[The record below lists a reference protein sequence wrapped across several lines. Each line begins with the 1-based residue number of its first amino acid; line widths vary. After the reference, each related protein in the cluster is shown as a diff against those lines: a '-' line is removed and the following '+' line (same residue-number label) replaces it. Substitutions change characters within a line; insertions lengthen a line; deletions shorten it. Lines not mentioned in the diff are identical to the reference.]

1 MGKWIWMHEKEGEF
15 RENTRAC
22 FADSF
27 VVENVE
33 EEITLEICAVTKYM
47 VYINGSYVGR
57 GPIRGEKG
65 SFTYDSY
72 SILPL
77 CRMGENTIAVRV
89 WNYGWSTYQSI
100 SDTPGVDFTAAQ
112 GGHILAESGETTRCR
127 EDLGHMRY
135 APKRNVN
142 LGFSDYYD
150 GRKGNLKWIADSRE
164 AGDWGYGKVLPR
176 KGEQTEKKSRPIRM
190 LHSTEVYPKK
200 VECIQ
205 DVKRGCQQLTLNT
218 RRAFFGDRRD
228 ANETI
233 FSGFLGGC
241 FTAEKDME
249 GMISFPNRTWNGII
263 GTFRLGGK
271 VYPVDNAHRD
281 IPVQIPAGQQFFL
294 MQISGKFDDLY
305 CHIELRFPEKLKT
318 GGFFTVGPTQRICQK
333 LDGVSRIYGGLDEF
347 NEMES
352 YTKKHRRIFEAQS
365 LEELQKLTDE
375 IVFLDEKDIFE
386 DMYLLSLAR
395 TEEVVQEYAVT
406 TEDCGI
412 LWKNQSCT
420 CLLYTSPS
428 PRD

>member
-1 MGKWIWMHEKEGEF
+1 MGKWIWMHEKEGDF

-100 SDTPGVDFTAAQ
+100 SDTPGVDFDGSQ
-112 GGHILAESGETTRCR
+112 GGLSFRVGRAPRDAGSVIWAICG
-127 EDLGHMRY
+127 MR
-135 APKRNVN
+135 RNEYVN
-142 LGFSDYYD
+142 FGFSDYYD

-200 VECIQ
+200 WSDIQ
-205 DVKRGCQQLTLNT
+205 
-218 RRAFFGDRRD
+218 
-228 ANETI
+228 
-233 FSGFLGGC
+233 
-241 FTAEKDME
+241 M
-249 GMISFPNRTWNGII
+249 
-263 GTFRLGGK
+263 
-271 VYPVDNAHRD
+271 
-281 IPVQIPAGQQFFL
+281 
-294 MQISGKFDDLY
+294 
-305 CHIELRFPEKLKT
+305 
-318 GGFFTVGPTQRICQK
+318 
-333 LDGVSRIYGGLDEF
+333 
-347 NEMES
+347 
-352 YTKKHRRIFEAQS
+352 
-365 LEELQKLTDE
+365 
-375 IVFLDEKDIFE
+375 
-386 DMYLLSLAR
+386 
-395 TEEVVQEYAVT
+395 
-406 TEDCGI
+406 
-412 LWKNQSCT
+412 
-420 CLLYTSPS
+420 
-428 PRD
+428 